1 MVPWPLLHPCSCPSP
16 FFYQNDINKLAI
28 LFPHPVLPPDLAPN
42 VRARKFGSVNSL
54 LTSTCLSVC
63 LAQSSPLHP
72 LHSFHPNDLPQAT
85 ISPCYRT
92 SLLMSFSAWS
102 LARDLFLVLTRMVSQ
117 WGRWDLTGSLHCPP
131 LTSGWPRRMKCE
143 DPFVLFLLSL
153 LFLCS
158 TPPTQHRLSALL
170 TCACIT
176 KLHLCLSIL
185 LGLSALFPTCGFD
198 PADLQLRHLLYCQRN
213 SSSDILCSIL

>member
-1 MVPWPLLHPCSCPSP
+1 MLSHQPADE
-16 FFYQNDINKLAI
+16 FFCLVSSQRSLPRSYQNAVSMGQMG
-28 LFPHPVLPPDLAPN
+28 PHWLAP
-42 VRARKFGSVNSL
+42 
-54 LTSTCLSVC
+54 LSSIDIW
-63 LAQSSPLHP
+63 LA
-72 LHSFHPNDLPQAT
+72 PQ
-85 ISPCYRT
+85 
-92 SLLMSFSAWS
+92 
-102 LARDLFLVLTRMVSQ
+102 
-117 WGRWDLTGSLHCPP
+117 
-131 LTSGWPRRMKCE
+131 MKCE
-143 DPFVLFLLSL
+143 DPFMLSLLSL

-158 TPPTQHRLSALL
+158 TPPTQHRRSALL